1 MFFGLFGKKETS
13 AFHKKF
19 TNVIYAS
26 DIAKQK
32 GIVQFALA
40 NNDAIFIAWFTNT
53 AASYRKQFL
62 ANNMSEDR
70 IVEAKSFSTA
80 KYSTA
85 TIIFLEHFPL
95 RAKEEALVQ
104 NCMQVEFVFYNALTE
119 PIFAYFSSD
128 RIIDVMSRLG
138 YKDGE
143 TIQHKMIDKS
153 LLRAQEKIAE
163 RVQFET
169 NTSASQ
175 SEWMLVNVGSG
186 KI

>member
-13 AFHKKF
+13 AFHKKI

-26 DIAKQK
+26 ELAKQK
-32 GIVQFALA
+32 GIINYAQV

-53 AASYRKQFL
+53 AVNYRKQFI

-104 NCMQVEFVFYNALTE
+104 NCMQVEFIFYNALTE
-119 PIFAYFSSD
+119 PIFAYFGSD
-128 RIIDVMSRLG
+128 KIIDVMSRLD
-138 YKDGE
+138 YKDDE
-143 TIQHKMIDKS
+143 TIQHKMIDSS
-153 LLRAQEKIAE
+153 LLKAQQKIAE

-175 SEWMLVNVGSG
+175 SDWMLVNVGSG
-186 KI
+186 KM